1 MPRFLDR
8 SPVKVIA
15 LLAVLVLGALQLM
28 GCSSRE
34 QRAQSYY
41 ENGKSYLEKQD
52 FVKARIELRNAL
64 QNKPDMVEAWR
75 ALTKVDEH
83 DKNLQG
89 LSGDL
94 RKIVELDAK
103 DVNARVQLAK
113 LFLLGGAL
121 ENALKT
127 TNEAIDIEP
136 QNASIVALK
145 AVVLFRLKDPDGAIK
160 TAQTA
165 IEIDPGNTDA
175 RVVLAST
182 KFMQGDSDAAL
193 KILADV
199 PSAHQEDLGVLFL
212 KVNIFNRLGNLQE
225 VESLLRQ
232 LIALHPDEPA
242 FRTQLVRFYV
252 SNKRPDDAI
261 KELRAVVVAN
271 PTDINAEL
279 QLVNLLGTING
290 AAAARAELVARINA
304 GGSVF
309 PYQIALAKLDFSQG
323 NITDS
328 TQLLEKLITGSSS
341 PDDILTARTT
351 LAEMHMSRNNIAAAE
366 PIISEILRLDSRNTT
381 GLRLRAS
388 IRIDRGQIDDAITD
402 LRAALNDQP
411 RSPELLASL
420 GIAYERSGSIELADK
435 SFFDAVKASGFAPVY
450 GLNYIAFL
458 KRRGL
463 GTRVENVLV
472 DLASRNPANV
482 AILSALAQAKLER
495 QDWVGAHAIADAIRR
510 LGDKSDI
517 SDQISGAAFFGEK
530 KFDDSLAALQSLY
543 DVNPNAVQPMAQL
556 VSVYM
561 QTKQIDKAEAFLQ
574 AALKANPANAEALV
588 LMGGVQ
594 LAKNNPDQAVN
605 SFEAAIKQQPK
616 DAIGYRALA
625 DLYARQRKPD
635 EALKIVQ
642 AGLEQQPKNFALRL
656 TKAGLL
662 EAKGESEPAIAEY
675 EAMLKDQPGSM
686 IVANNL
692 ASLLTDYR
700 TDKASFAQA
709 NSLAALLKNSEV
721 PQFKDTLG
729 WVAYQQSDYPTAI
742 AYLEDAAVKL
752 PNYAM
757 IQYHL
762 GMSYLAA
769 GQDANASER
778 FKKARELAPND
789 VALKTKIDAALKTR
803 SEKVKG

>member
-1 MPRFLDR
+1 L
-8 SPVKVIA
+8 
-15 LLAVLVLGALQLM
+15 
-28 GCSSRE
+28 
-34 QRAQSYY
+34 
-41 ENGKSYLEKQD
+41 
-52 FVKARIELRNAL
+52 
-64 QNKPDMVEAWR
+64 
-75 ALTKVDEH
+75 
-83 DKNLQG
+83 
-89 LSGDL
+89 
-94 RKIVELDAK
+94 
-103 DVNARVQLAK
+103 
-113 LFLLGGAL
+113 
-121 ENALKT
+121 
-127 TNEAIDIEP
+127 
-136 QNASIVALK
+136 
-145 AVVLFRLKDPDGAIK
+145 
-160 TAQTA
+160 
-165 IEIDPGNTDA
+165 
-175 RVVLAST
+175 
-182 KFMQGDSDAAL
+182 
-193 KILADV
+193 
-199 PSAHQEDLGVLFL
+199 
-212 KVNIFNRLGNLQE
+212 
-225 VESLLRQ
+225 
-232 LIALHPDEPA
+232 
-242 FRTQLVRFYV
+242 
-252 SNKRPDDAI
+252 
-261 KELRAVVVAN
+261 
-271 PTDINAEL
+271 
-279 QLVNLLGTING
+279 
-290 AAAARAELVARINA
+290 
-304 GGSVF
+304 
-309 PYQIALAKLDFSQG
+309 
-323 NITDS
+323 
-328 TQLLEKLITGSSS
+328 
-341 PDDILTARTT
+341 
-351 LAEMHMSRNNIAAAE
+351 
-366 PIISEILRLDSRNTT
+366 
-381 GLRLRAS
+381 
-388 IRIDRGQIDDAITD
+388 
-402 LRAALNDQP
+402 
-411 RSPELLASL
+411 
-420 GIAYERSGSIELADK
+420 IELADK
-435 SFFDAVKASGFAPVY
+435 SFLDAVKASGFAPVY